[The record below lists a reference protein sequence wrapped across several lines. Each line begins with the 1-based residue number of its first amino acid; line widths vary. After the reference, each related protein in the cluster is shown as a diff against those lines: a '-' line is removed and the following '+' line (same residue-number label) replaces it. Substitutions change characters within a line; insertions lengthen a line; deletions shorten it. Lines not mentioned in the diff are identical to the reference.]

1 MRLFC
6 EHRIPAAAEDFWE
19 WLHDPEY
26 EARVARAL
34 GLIEY
39 RELARRESRGEV
51 YRRIQVASPLPSSL
65 APIVSR
71 LVSVDEAG
79 YLEEQWRSRDDRVVR
94 WRMTPTILA
103 DRVTVEGELRV
114 EPAGTKG
121 CLRILDG
128 DITARILGVGG
139 LLERVAIREVIGGYA
154 VAAKVAAAFA
164 RERAKARTA

>member
-6 EHRIPAAAEDFWE
+6 EHRIPASADEFWGF
-19 WLHDPEY
+19 LHDAEY
-26 EARVARAL
+26 EARVAEAL

-39 RELARRESRGEV
+39 RELERREEADAV
-51 YRRIQVASPLPSSL
+51 YRRIQVASPLPASL

-71 LVSVDEAG
+71 LVSVQEAG
-79 YLEEQWRSRDDRVVR
+79 YVEEQWRRRDARVVR

-114 EPAGTKG
+114 EPAGAG
-121 CLRILDG
+121 RCVRILDG
-128 DITARILGVGG
+128 DITARLFGVGG
-139 LLERVAIREVIGGYA
+139 LLERAAIREVVSGYD

-164 RERAKARTA
+164 RERARAPGA